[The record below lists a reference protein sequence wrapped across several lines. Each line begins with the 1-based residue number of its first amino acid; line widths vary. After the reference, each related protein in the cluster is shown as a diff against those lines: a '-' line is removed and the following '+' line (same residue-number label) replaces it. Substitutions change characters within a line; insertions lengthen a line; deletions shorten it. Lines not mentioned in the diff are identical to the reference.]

1 MKKILL
7 AAALVCAVTLGSCC
21 RKEAAVSMGSLSQFD
36 SLSYALGA
44 NIGFGMGYEYRD
56 IPFDYDRFYQ
66 GVEQGALDKSSLS
79 AEQTLDLL
87 RDYFVN

>member
-36 SLSYALGA
+36 SLSYAL
-44 NIGFGMGYEYRD
+44 
-56 IPFDYDRFYQ
+56 DR
-66 GVEQGALDKSSLS
+66 KS
-79 AEQTLDLL
+79 
-87 RDYFVN
+87 VV